1 MQTRIGVSYIAA
13 IILAGT
19 MVACGP
25 SAAAKR
31 RADSAVAAAAKAH
44 VVSQAGEVLSARREA
59 QVFLDSARVSF
70 VGKRRAT
77 AAKALLEAASFTR
90 QQSENAAGLDK
101 EGLAASAKELERL
114 ATRVSSGAVK
124 SVRTLDLAIARVQMG
139 EAQFHYSR
147 MMAAWNKSDAGVAGA
162 ELTMAIDHFDRGV
175 ASAGVRL
182 APETYAAANE
192 VHSLAGEM
200 TSGVILNADDV
211 ERALNTFD
219 NELQRVATLVSKK
232 K

>member
-1 MQTRIGVSYIAA
+1 MHTRIGLSYFAA

-19 MVACGP
+19 LVACGP

-59 QVFLDSARVSF
+59 QVFVDGARVSF
-70 VGKRRAT
+70 IGKHRAA
-77 AAKALLEAASFTR
+77 AAKSLREAASFTR
-90 QQSENAAGLDK
+90 QQSETAAGLDK
-101 EGLAASAKELERL
+101 EALTKSAKELERV
-114 ATRVSSGAVK
+114 ATGVSNGAVK
-124 SVRTLDLAIARVQMG
+124 SVRTLDLAIARMQMG

-147 MMAAWNKSDAGVAGA
+147 VMAAWNKSDAGVAGA

-175 ASAGVRL
+175 GSAGLRL
-182 APETYAAANE
+182 DAETQAAANDI
-192 VHSLAGEM
+192 HTLASEM
-200 TSGVILNADDV
+200 ISGAILTAADV
-211 ERALNTFD
+211 EKTLTTFD
-219 NELQRVATLVSKK
+219 NELQHVATVVSKK